1 MEVNV
6 EKAVELLKKGGV
18 IAYPTE
24 AVFGFGCD
32 PLNQTSL
39 QRILEIKSREPSKGL
54 ILVAGELSQLL
65 PFIDVDKVPATVWA
79 ELDKLWPGPFT
90 FIMPCSP
97 LVPELLSGGRPT
109 IAVRVSAHKTV
120 RQLCALAGIAIV
132 STSCN
137 RSGLEPL
144 RTVAEVE
151 QEFGAIVDGVVKGQV
166 GANLNPTEIRDALT
180 GKVIRKGDPKMDKY
194 AVLGNP
200 VEHSR
205 SPFIHTQFAHH
216 TAQNLTYGRILCPI
230 DGFKETVDKF
240 RQDGGL
246 GLNVTVPFKGQA
258 LRYADVATKRAQR
271 AGAANTLR
279 FGRDGVVW
287 ADNTDGA
294 GIVWDFKRLNWPLK
308 AARILILGAG
318 GAARGIVGPIV
329 DEKPESI
336 LIVNRTEAKAQ
347 EIAKAFAQ
355 SDVLVEAMSYEALN
369 ASAQTFDLIINSTS
383 CSLHGE
389 IPGVCASIISSCS
402 YAYDLMYSEN
412 NTAFINEAKAL
423 GVKNVADGLGML
435 VGQAALSFEFW
446 RGVHLDATEVLVE
459 LRKMV

>member
-166 GANLNPTEIRDALT
+166 GVNLNPTEIRDAVT
-180 GKVIRKGDPKMDKY
+180 G
-194 AVLGNP
+194 
-200 VEHSR
+200 
-205 SPFIHTQFAHH
+205 
-216 TAQNLTYGRILCPI
+216 
-230 DGFKETVDKF
+230 
-240 RQDGGL
+240 
-246 GLNVTVPFKGQA
+246 NVTIK
-258 LRYADVATKRAQR
+258 
-271 AGAANTLR
+271 
-279 FGRDGVVW
+279 
-287 ADNTDGA
+287 
-294 GIVWDFKRLNWPLK
+294 
-308 AARILILGAG
+308 
-318 GAARGIVGPIV
+318 
-329 DEKPESI
+329 
-336 LIVNRTEAKAQ
+336 
-347 EIAKAFAQ
+347 
-355 SDVLVEAMSYEALN
+355 
-369 ASAQTFDLIINSTS
+369 
-383 CSLHGE
+383 
-389 IPGVCASIISSCS
+389 
-402 YAYDLMYSEN
+402 
-412 NTAFINEAKAL
+412 
-423 GVKNVADGLGML
+423 
-435 VGQAALSFEFW
+435 
-446 RGVHLDATEVLVE
+446 
-459 LRKMV
+459 